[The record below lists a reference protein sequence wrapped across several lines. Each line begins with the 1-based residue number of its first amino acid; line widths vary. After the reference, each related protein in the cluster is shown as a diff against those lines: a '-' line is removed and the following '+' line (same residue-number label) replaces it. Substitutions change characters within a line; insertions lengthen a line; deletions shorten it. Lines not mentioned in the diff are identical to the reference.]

1 MKTITSACVK
11 KLGFQ
16 LPSYYTKKIVN
27 GAYGDQALRRTQIY
41 QVMKKVK
48 AGKTTGDQRQLDA
61 KKTGRKSAF
70 IAEIAAAVERDRWV
84 LSVEKKS
91 LKTVVK

>member
-1 MKTITSACVK
+1 
-11 KLGFQ
+11 
-16 LPSYYTKKIVN
+16 
-27 GAYGDQALRRTQIY
+27 
-41 QVMKKVK
+41 MKKVK

>member
-1 MKTITSACVK
+1 
-11 KLGFQ
+11 
-16 LPSYYTKKIVN
+16 
-27 GAYGDQALRRTQIY
+27 
-41 QVMKKVK
+41 MKKVK

-84 LSVEKKS
+84 TIRQHALD
-91 LKTVVK
+91 